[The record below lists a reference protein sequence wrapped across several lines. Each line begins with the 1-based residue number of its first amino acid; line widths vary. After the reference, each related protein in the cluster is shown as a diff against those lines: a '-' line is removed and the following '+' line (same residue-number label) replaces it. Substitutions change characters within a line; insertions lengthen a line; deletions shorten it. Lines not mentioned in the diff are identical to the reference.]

1 MKTDKDISRFLS
13 LVLRHEPGKIGIVL
27 DNQGWV
33 AIDTLLSALPFPLER
48 PALEK
53 LVRESDKQRF
63 AISSDG
69 AMIRAN
75 QGHSVSVD
83 LGLAASDPPEVLYH
97 GTVEKFLPS
106 ILAEGLVKGSRH
118 HVHLSAN
125 IETAQKVGDRRGS
138 AIILVVA
145 AQQMVADGHRFFVS
159 DNGVWLTEHVPA
171 PYLTRLP
178 PSA

>member
-1 MKTDKDISRFLS
+1 MKNDKDISRFLS
-13 LVLRHEPGKIGIVL
+13 LVLRHEPEKIGITL
-27 DNQGWV
+27 DPHGWV
-33 AIDTLLSALPFPLER
+33 SIETLLAALPFPLDR
-48 PALEK
+48 ARLDG
-53 LVRESDKQRF
+53 LIRDNDKQRF

-69 AMIRAN
+69 TKIRAN

-83 LGLAASDPPEVLYH
+83 LGLATSDPPEFLYH

-106 ILAEGLVKGSRH
+106 ILAQGLVKGDRH

-159 DNGVWLTEHVPA
+159 ENGVWLTDHVPA
-171 PYLTRLP
+171 SYLTRLP
-178 PSA
+178 PKA